1 LANIQKIY
9 TLDAQIGESDE
20 STIAIMGNKMQFA
33 YSHRKSA
40 SRQRLRIKRISI
52 PYQATIGDQKMSFD
66 ISAIMEKLKEIEDFA
81 ENVAETKKLAD
92 TLAENFAKMK
102 MNINQT
108 INDSFT
114 EIANQIEALRQNM
127 EKMES
132 VKTEAPKVDTP
143 VPAPKSEPTPEVKPA
158 PAPAPAPAPTPTPQ
172 PAPAP
177 KTEVKPEPVAAPE
190 PEPVVEESIPEDS
203 DQLDFLLQQK
213 DRLKAQLTDLRFDY
227 MRGYI
232 PEDEY
237 KTKETDLDT
246 QLEDLDKQIAA
257 LK

>member
-1 LANIQKIY
+1 
-9 TLDAQIGESDE
+9 
-20 STIAIMGNKMQFA
+20 
-33 YSHRKSA
+33 
-40 SRQRLRIKRISI
+40 
-52 PYQATIGDQKMSFD
+52 MSFD
-66 ISAIMEKLKEIEDFA
+66 LEGIMAKLKEIENFA
-81 ENVAETKKLAD
+81 DSVAETKKLAD
-92 TLAENFAKMK
+92 NLAENFAKMK
-102 MNINQT
+102 SNINQT

-132 VKTEAPKVDTP
+132 VKTDVPKVDTP
-143 VPAPKSEPTPEVKPA
+143 APAVTPEPAPAPEVTPTPEVTPEPTPEPAPEPTPEPTPEPA
-158 PAPAPAPAPTPTPQ
+158 PAADAAPA
-172 PAPAP
+172 
-177 KTEVKPEPVAAPE
+177 EGN
-190 PEPVVEESIPEDS
+190 
-203 DQLDFLLQQK
+203 DQMDFLLQQK

-246 QLEDLDKQIAA
+246 QLEDFDKQIAA

>member
-1 LANIQKIY
+1 
-9 TLDAQIGESDE
+9 
-20 STIAIMGNKMQFA
+20 
-33 YSHRKSA
+33 
-40 SRQRLRIKRISI
+40 
-52 PYQATIGDQKMSFD
+52 
-66 ISAIMEKLKEIEDFA
+66 MEKLKEIEGFA

-102 MNINQT
+102 MSINQT
-108 INDSFT
+108 INDSFA
-114 EIANQIEALRQNM
+114 EIANQIEVLRQNM

-132 VKTEAPKVDTP
+132 VKTEAPKIDT
-143 VPAPKSEPTPEVKPA
+143 PA
-158 PAPAPAPAPTPTPQ
+158 PAPEPAPEISTPALEST
-172 PAPAP
+172 
-177 KTEVKPEPVAAPE
+177 PEPEVEAAPEPAPE
-190 PEPVVEESIPEDS
+190 PEPAVELEPSAAPEAVPAEGS

-237 KTKETDLDT
+237 KTKESELDT
-246 QLEDLDKQIAA
+246 QLEDVDKQISA

>member
-1 LANIQKIY
+1 
-9 TLDAQIGESDE
+9 
-20 STIAIMGNKMQFA
+20 M
-33 YSHRKSA
+33 
-40 SRQRLRIKRISI
+40 
-52 PYQATIGDQKMSFD
+52 
-66 ISAIMEKLKEIEDFA
+66 MEKLKEIEGFA

-102 MNINQT
+102 MSINQT
-108 INDSFT
+108 INDSFA
-114 EIANQIEALRQNM
+114 EIANQIEELRQNM
-127 EKMES
+127 EKMEN
-132 VKTEAPKVDTP
+132 VKTDAPKVE
-143 VPAPKSEPTPEVKPA
+143 S
-158 PAPAPAPAPTPTPQ
+158 PAPAPAPTPKPEVAPAPEPIPEPTPEPVIEPAPEPVPEPVSE

-177 KTEVKPEPVAAPE
+177 EAVPEPAE
-190 PEPVVEESIPEDS
+190 GN

-237 KTKETDLDT
+237 KTKEGDLDT

>member
-1 LANIQKIY
+1 
-9 TLDAQIGESDE
+9 
-20 STIAIMGNKMQFA
+20 
-33 YSHRKSA
+33 
-40 SRQRLRIKRISI
+40 
-52 PYQATIGDQKMSFD
+52 MSFD
-66 ISAIMEKLKEIEDFA
+66 LSAMMEKLKEIEGFA

-102 MNINQT
+102 MSINQT
-108 INDSFT
+108 INDSFA
-114 EIANQIEALRQNM
+114 EIANQIEELRQNM

-132 VKTEAPKVDTP
+132 VKTDAPKVDSPAP
-143 VPAPKSEPTPEVKPA
+143 VPDPAPTPEVTPAPEPTPE
-158 PAPAPAPAPTPTPQ
+158 PT
-172 PAPAP
+172 
-177 KTEVKPEPVAAPE
+177 PEPVPEPAPE
-190 PEPVVEESIPEDS
+190 AVPEPVPESAPELAPEAVPEPAVEPAEGN

-237 KTKETDLDT
+237 KTKEGDLDT
-246 QLEDLDKQIAA
+246 QLEDLDKQISA

>member
-1 LANIQKIY
+1 
-9 TLDAQIGESDE
+9 
-20 STIAIMGNKMQFA
+20 
-33 YSHRKSA
+33 
-40 SRQRLRIKRISI
+40 
-52 PYQATIGDQKMSFD
+52 MSFD
-66 ISAIMEKLKEIEDFA
+66 LSAMMEKLKEIEGFA

-102 MNINQT
+102 MSINQT
-108 INDSFT
+108 INDSFA

-132 VKTEAPKVDTP
+132 VKTDAPKVDAPAP
-143 VPAPKSEPTPEVKPA
+143 VPTPEPAPTPEVTPAPEPAPESTPEPTPEPVP
-158 PAPAPAPAPTPTPQ
+158 
-172 PAPAP
+172 
-177 KTEVKPEPVAAPE
+177 ESVPEPVSEATPE
-190 PEPVVEESIPEDS
+190 PTVESTEGS

-237 KTKETDLDT
+237 KTKESDLDT

>member
-1 LANIQKIY
+1 
-9 TLDAQIGESDE
+9 
-20 STIAIMGNKMQFA
+20 
-33 YSHRKSA
+33 
-40 SRQRLRIKRISI
+40 
-52 PYQATIGDQKMSFD
+52 MSFD

-92 TLAENFAKMK
+92 QLAENFTKMK
-102 MNINQT
+102 MSINQT
-108 INDSFT
+108 INDSFS

-127 EKMES
+127 ERMES
-132 VKTEAPKVDTP
+132 VKTDAPKVDTP
-143 VPAPKSEPTPEVKPA
+143 
-158 PAPAPAPAPTPTPQ
+158 
-172 PAPAP
+172 APAP
-177 KTEVKPEPVAAPE
+177 KTQPAPEVKTPAPPPPVVEAEPEPMPEPVPE
-190 PEPVVEESIPEDS
+190 PEIEPEPAAAIETAPSEGS

-237 KTKETDLDT
+237 KTKESELDT
-246 QLEDLDKQIAA
+246 QLEDVDKQIAA

>member
-1 LANIQKIY
+1 
-9 TLDAQIGESDE
+9 
-20 STIAIMGNKMQFA
+20 
-33 YSHRKSA
+33 
-40 SRQRLRIKRISI
+40 
-52 PYQATIGDQKMSFD
+52 MSFD
-66 ISAIMEKLKEIEDFA
+66 ISAIMEKLKEIEGFA

-102 MNINQT
+102 MSINQT

-114 EIANQIEALRQNM
+114 EITNQIEALRQNM

-143 VPAPKSEPTPEVKPA
+143 VPAPKPELKPEVKPA
-158 PAPAPAPAPTPTPQ
+158 PKPRPTLAPVAKA
-172 PAPAP
+172 
-177 KTEVKPEPVAAPE
+177 EVKPQPVVAPE
-190 PEPVVEESIPEDS
+190 PEPEPIVEEGPAEDS

-237 KTKETDLDT
+237 KSKETDLDT

-257 LK
+257 LR

>member
-1 LANIQKIY
+1 
-9 TLDAQIGESDE
+9 
-20 STIAIMGNKMQFA
+20 
-33 YSHRKSA
+33 
-40 SRQRLRIKRISI
+40 
-52 PYQATIGDQKMSFD
+52 
-66 ISAIMEKLKEIEDFA
+66 MEKLKEIEGFA

-102 MNINQT
+102 TSINQT
-108 INDSFT
+108 INDSFA
-114 EIANQIEALRQNM
+114 EIANQIELLRQNM

-132 VKTEAPKVDTP
+132 VKTDAPKLDT
-143 VPAPKSEPTPEVKPA
+143 PA
-158 PAPAPAPAPTPTPQ
+158 PAPAPEPAPEITTPTPE
-172 PAPAP
+172 P
-177 KTEVKPEPVAAPE
+177 TSEPVVEAPPEAAPE
-190 PEPVVEESIPEDS
+190 PVPEPAVATEAAPAEGS

-237 KTKETDLDT
+237 KTKESELDT
-246 QLEDLDKQIAA
+246 QLEDVDKQITA

>member
-1 LANIQKIY
+1 MI
-9 TLDAQIGESDE
+9 
-20 STIAIMGNKMQFA
+20 
-33 YSHRKSA
+33 KS
-40 SRQRLRIKRISI
+40 
-52 PYQATIGDQKMSFD
+52 MSFD
-66 ISAIMEKLKEIEDFA
+66 LSAMMEKLKEIEGFA

-102 MNINQT
+102 MSINQT
-108 INDSFT
+108 INDSFA

-132 VKTEAPKVDTP
+132 VKTDAPKVDAPAP
-143 VPAPKSEPTPEVKPA
+143 VPTPEPAPTPEVTPAPEPAPESTPEPTPEPVP
-158 PAPAPAPAPTPTPQ
+158 
-172 PAPAP
+172 
-177 KTEVKPEPVAAPE
+177 ESVPEPVSEATPE
-190 PEPVVEESIPEDS
+190 PTVESTEGS

-237 KTKETDLDT
+237 KTKESDLDT

>member
-1 LANIQKIY
+1 
-9 TLDAQIGESDE
+9 
-20 STIAIMGNKMQFA
+20 
-33 YSHRKSA
+33 
-40 SRQRLRIKRISI
+40 
-52 PYQATIGDQKMSFD
+52 MSFD
-66 ISAIMEKLKEIEDFA
+66 ISAIMDKLKEIEDFA

-92 TLAENFAKMK
+92 TLAENFTKMK
-102 MNINQT
+102 MSINQT
-108 INDSFT
+108 INDSFA

-132 VKTEAPKVDTP
+132 VKTDAPKVEAPT
-143 VPAPKSEPTPEVKPA
+143 PAPIPEPEPTPEI
-158 PAPAPAPAPTPTPQ
+158 TPTP
-172 PAPAP
+172 AP
-177 KTEVKPEPVAAPE
+177 APE
-190 PEPVVEESIPEDS
+190 PEPEIVEPEPAPVVEETTPTAEVSVGD

-237 KTKETDLDT
+237 KTKEADLDS
-246 QLEDLDKQIAA
+246 QLEELDKQIAA

>member
-1 LANIQKIY
+1 
-9 TLDAQIGESDE
+9 
-20 STIAIMGNKMQFA
+20 M
-33 YSHRKSA
+33 
-40 SRQRLRIKRISI
+40 
-52 PYQATIGDQKMSFD
+52 
-66 ISAIMEKLKEIEDFA
+66 MEKLKEIEGFA

-102 MNINQT
+102 MSINQT
-108 INDSFT
+108 INDSFA
-114 EIANQIEALRQNM
+114 EIANQIEELRQNM

-132 VKTEAPKVDTP
+132 VKTDAPKVDSPAP
-143 VPAPKSEPTPEVKPA
+143 VPDPAPSPEVTPAPEPTPEPTPEPA
-158 PAPAPAPAPTPTPQ
+158 PEA
-172 PAPAP
+172 
-177 KTEVKPEPVAAPE
+177 VPEPAPE
-190 PEPVVEESIPEDS
+190 PAPEAVPEPAVEPAEGN

-237 KTKETDLDT
+237 KTKEGDLDT
-246 QLEDLDKQIAA
+246 QLEDLDKQISA

>member
-1 LANIQKIY
+1 
-9 TLDAQIGESDE
+9 
-20 STIAIMGNKMQFA
+20 
-33 YSHRKSA
+33 
-40 SRQRLRIKRISI
+40 
-52 PYQATIGDQKMSFD
+52 MSFD
-66 ISAIMEKLKEIEDFA
+66 ISAIMNKLKEIEDFA
-81 ENVAETKKLAD
+81 ENVAETKKLAE

-102 MNINQT
+102 SNINQT

-127 EKMES
+127 EKMEG
-132 VKTEAPKVDTP
+132 VKTEAPKLDS
-143 VPAPKSEPTPEVKPA
+143 PAPAPISKPEPKPEVKP
-158 PAPAPAPAPTPTPQ
+158 T
-172 PAPAP
+172 PAP
-177 KTEVKPEPVAAPE
+177 KPEPIPEPVL
-190 PEPVVEESIPEDS
+190 EPVAIPESEPISDVEAPSEGS

-237 KTKETDLDT
+237 KSKEADLDT
-246 QLEDLDKQIAA
+246 QLEDLDKQIAV